1 MNNYTNK
8 DQQFIEDII
17 QKTFEEIDRVY
28 SNSITINESDIV
40 LSGSRLVFPKYSS
53 SNKSNPDK
61 LRVSEQELRFAFVEI
76 FSKKCE
82 SCNSKY
88 YYSIETP
95 TEEKYIFSEKVTI
108 GKNYPRKADEQDLS
122 NNKGESARFDL
133 TIYNSEHKRICIL
146 EFKNNDSNPDNYKK
160 DFLKLSTEG
169 KDCLCYFIDLIE
181 ASDSGTLIKGIM
193 PRIKLVDKEFFKGV
207 TYIAHCIINR
217 GEKGFKTI
225 YDGSLLNGDEWE
237 KVNLYNQQTS

>member
-1 MNNYTNK
+1 MNYFTNK
-8 DQQFIEDII
+8 DQEFIEDII
-17 QKTFEEIDRVY
+17 HKTFIEIDRVY
-28 SNSITINESDIV
+28 SNSLNINETDII
-40 LSGSRLVFPKYSS
+40 LSGSRLIFPKYSS
-53 SNKSNPDK
+53 SNKTNPDK

-82 SCNSKY
+82 STNSRY

-108 GKNYPRKADEQDLS
+108 GKNYPRKADEQDLC

-133 TIYNSEHKRICIL
+133 TIYNSEHKRICLI
-146 EFKNNDSNPDNYKK
+146 EFKNNDSDPDNYKK

-169 KDCLCYFIDLIE
+169 SGCLCYFIDLIE

-217 GEKGFKTI
+217 GEKGFKTV
-225 YDGSLLNGDEWE
+225 YDGSLVIGDEWE
-237 KVNLYNQQTS
+237 KVNLYNQLT